1 MFFLWMQ
8 ALPTPLKNFQKN
20 QIIVQIRSK
29 WLNFQTLYTVMVSVI
44 KVSDGGIHQLI
55 HFHYRSQQHYKR
67 EGNWLELAVAMWEIR
82 NGWSFF
88 WSGKVFNEWSLV
100 FSVKY
105 LPQLSIIDGKGVT
118 EGGNG
123 HQRLLAISVE
133 NLRHFFY
140 QIRLQVWMVRTWLAA
155 SWTSQLQCL
164 LILTRRL
171 VHRPY
176 GFMNLQ
182 APRRKI
188 SSSGIM

>member
-1 MFFLWMQ
+1 MLVLPILIFFAWWILTICMYYVSWNKMFFLWMQ

-20 QIIVQIRSK
+20 LIIVQIRSK

-44 KVSDGGIHQLI
+44 KVSDGGIHQWI

-133 NLRHFFY
+133 NLRQFF
-140 QIRLQVWMVRTWLAA
+140 L
-155 SWTSQLQCL
+155 SD
-164 LILTRRL
+164 
-171 VHRPY
+171 
-176 GFMNLQ
+176 
-182 APRRKI
+182 
-188 SSSGIM
+188 

>member
-1 MFFLWMQ
+1 MYYVSWNKMFFLWMQ

-20 QIIVQIRSK
+20 QIIAQIRSK

-133 NLRHFFY
+133 NLRQFFF
-140 QIRLQVWMVRTWLAA
+140 IRLDYKSGWYVHDLLPREPRSFSVCWSWLG
-155 SWTSQLQCL
+155 
-164 LILTRRL
+164 
-171 VHRPY
+171 V
-176 GFMNLQ
+176 
-182 APRRKI
+182 
-188 SSSGIM
+188 

>member
-1 MFFLWMQ
+1 MLVLPILIFFAWWILTICMYYVSWNKMFFLWMHTNSFKEF
-8 ALPTPLKNFQKN
+8 PKEPNYRTD
-20 QIIVQIRSK
+20 

-67 EGNWLELAVAMWEIR
+67 EGNWLELGVAMWEIR

-133 NLRHFFY
+133 NLRQFF
-140 QIRLQVWMVRTWLAA
+140 L
-155 SWTSQLQCL
+155 SD
-164 LILTRRL
+164 
-171 VHRPY
+171 
-176 GFMNLQ
+176 
-182 APRRKI
+182 
-188 SSSGIM
+188 